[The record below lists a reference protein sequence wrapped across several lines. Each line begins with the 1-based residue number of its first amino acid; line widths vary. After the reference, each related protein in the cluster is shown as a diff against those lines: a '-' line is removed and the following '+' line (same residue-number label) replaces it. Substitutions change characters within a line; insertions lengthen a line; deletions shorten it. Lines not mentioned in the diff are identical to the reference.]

1 MSTKYDNEYFSQHY
15 VVGTYAGATIRA
27 FLRYDF
33 VFIPDQNHGIFSS
46 IKLYYWSS
54 RAAIIPHPI
63 SLTLKIGNQSVSWS
77 GSTEIHSASQIHKF
91 DGSIV
96 AKPNSSGKFTASL
109 NFKYGTMDATV
120 NITDLVEIPQGAPTA
135 GLEYF
140 EYDRFSPTAD
150 IGFYFQSGTETIV
163 RTVFQVETNQ
173 GGETSIIER
182 NLPPYAISHYPIV
195 IYINDKNFTEGKSY
209 KIKFTALAEN
219 GKTAT
224 VNATL
229 TIQATVHKISIGSL
243 SLNENSAP
251 TKLPYTLINNYK
263 ATNFAEPGVTFS
275 SNNPAVATIDQNGII
290 TVHSNG
296 YAIFTVTSKD
306 RKGGYPS
313 ASKYFYIASVGGFP
327 FGSEEETTEY
337 LSAELA
343 DRIITACQMVATK
356 QGISITGISQFSGYT
371 TLVRYTRTV
380 MERINGNVK
389 KIADTKGITYDPVA
403 LTFSETNTN
412 GEWYEMTNEW
422 LRLMPLF
429 RPYA

>member
-1 MSTKYDNEYFSQHY
+1 MSTSYDGQYSTAWHEI
-15 VVGTYAGATIRA
+15 GTYAGATIRA
-27 FLRYDF
+27 EIRYYF
-33 VFIPDQNHGIFSS
+33 KFEPENNIGRF
-46 IKLYYWSS
+46 YYIQVYYRAS
-54 RAAIIPHPI
+54 RGAVIPHNM
-63 SLTLKIGNQSVSWS
+63 SVTLKIGNQSASWS
-77 GSTEIHSASQIHKF
+77 GTRDISTSSHFIDLQ
-91 DGSIV
+91 SIE
-96 AKPNSSGKFTASL
+96 ATPNSSGKFSASL
-109 NFKYGTMDATV
+109 RFKYGTMDQTV
-120 NITDLVEIPQGAPTA
+120 AITDLVEIPQGTPTVT
-135 GLEYF
+135 LKHF
-140 EYDRFSPTAD
+140 DYDRFNP
-150 IGFYFQSGTETIV
+150 IVKLGFTYESGSATTIK
-163 RTVFQVETNQ
+163 TIYSVETNE
-173 GGETSIIER
+173 GKMETTSSVT
-182 NLPPYAISHYPIV
+182 LYAYAFDNYDATIV
-195 IYINDKNFTEGKSY
+195 IDDAKFTEGKSY

-224 VNATL
+224 VTATL

-306 RKGGYPS
+306 SKGGYPS

-371 TLVRYTRTV
+371 TLVRYTRIV

-429 RPYA
+429 KPYA